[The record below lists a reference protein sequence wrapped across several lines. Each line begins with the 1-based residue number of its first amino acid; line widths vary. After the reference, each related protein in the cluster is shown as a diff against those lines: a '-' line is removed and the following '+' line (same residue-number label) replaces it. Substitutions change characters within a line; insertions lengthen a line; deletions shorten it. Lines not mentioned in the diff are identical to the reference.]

1 MEEVVEKM
9 EEVSQH
15 EYETLAAFRHSI
27 RKFLHFSEQAAREA
41 GLPPRQHQALLAI
54 RGAKSNEPLTVGDLA
69 NLLVSKP
76 HTVSELVNRLE
87 MQGLVMKCPGKQDAR
102 QVVIELT
109 KEGVETL
116 AILTAAHRD
125 ELRRLG
131 PVLVKLLSRF
141 SDIKP
146 ID

>member
-1 MEEVVEKM
+1 M
-9 EEVSQH
+9 EEVSQQ

-27 RKFLHFSEQAAREA
+27 RKFLQFSEQAARKA

-54 RGAKSNEPLTVGDLA
+54 RGAESNEPLTVGDLA

-87 MQGLVMKCPGKQDAR
+87 MQGLVVKRQGQLDAR

-109 KEGVETL
+109 NEGEEILDLL
-116 AILTAAHRD
+116 AAAHRD

-141 SDIKP
+141 SDTKP

>member
-1 MEEVVEKM
+1 MN
-9 EEVSQH
+9 EVSQQ
-15 EYETLAAFRHSI
+15 EYETLAAFRHSV

-54 RGAKSNEPLTVGDLA
+54 RGAPPGEPVTVGTLA

-87 MQGLVMKCPGKQDAR
+87 AHGLVQKRQGERDAR
-102 QVVIELT
+102 QVVLGLT
-109 KEGVETL
+109 KEGEEIL
-116 AILTAAHRD
+116 AALTTAHRD

-131 PVLVKLLSRF
+131 PVLVRLLSRF
-141 SDIKP
+141 TDEAS
-146 ID
+146 

>member
-1 MEEVVEKM
+1 MED
-9 EEVSQH
+9 VSQQ

-54 RGAKSNEPLTVGDLA
+54 RGAASAQPMTVGELA
-69 NLLVSKP
+69 DHLVSKP

-87 MQGLVMKCPGKQDAR
+87 MQGLVVKRQGKHDGR
-102 QVVIELT
+102 QIVIELT
-109 KEGVETL
+109 EEGEATL
-116 AILTAAHRD
+116 AFLSAAHRD

-131 PVLVKLLSRF
+131 PILVKLLSRF
-141 SDIKP
+141 AL
-146 ID
+146 